1 MTAGFK
7 VKSCCE
13 IISYLCNRRLGV
25 HRSGHIVIGNDM
37 APKPDLLPVS
47 LPPRGLSRV
56 QSAFYVG
63 NSPTLFD
70 ENDPG
75 FFPQEAAD
83 GASA

>member
-1 MTAGFK
+1 MVDRA
-7 VKSCCE
+7 E
-13 IISYLCNRRLGV
+13 
-25 HRSGHIVIGNDM
+25 
-37 APKPDLLPVS
+37 LLPPS

-75 FFPQEAAD
+75 FVPQEAAD